1 MIVGVT
7 LNGKARAYPLE
18 ILRKNK
24 IRTDTLAGR
33 KLTLT
38 FDPSTDQLAI
48 RDDAGNEV
56 PFITGYW
63 FVWKGMYPETDRFGK
78 SPGGS
83 R

>member
-1 MIVGVT
+1 MS
-7 LNGKARAYPLE
+7 
-18 ILRKNK
+18 
-24 IRTDTLAGR
+24 
-33 KLTLT
+33 
-38 FDPSTDQLAI
+38 PSTDQLAI

-63 FVWKGMYPETDRFGK
+63 FVGNGMYREMDRFEK